1 MKITWYPLPENPSIT
16 NRRLVIAA
24 DRGRSLFAELPI
36 PLTLEDAKASFFATV
51 HVSAEVAE
59 GIEFRIVGGDA

>member
-1 MKITWYPLPENPSIT
+1 MKITWYPLPEGPTMTAKRI
-16 NRRLVIAA
+16 VIAE
-24 DRGRSLFAELPI
+24 DRGRSLFSELPM